1 MPYPRSSSGYPSSM
15 RVLLEEVAA
24 DNCARR
30 VPLESHSEA
39 HSLRARFYAYLA
51 AIKRDL
57 AKRPSWMSE
66 GDAADLTE
74 FLKRAM
80 ALQFRI
86 VDNAFIVEPRDET
99 PLSDKLRNA
108 EVIPPRE
115 GSTATPSTT
124 NAEESSLQRLLEKTS
139 GNR

>member
-1 MPYPRSSSGYPSSM
+1 M
-15 RVLLEEVAA
+15 RALLEEVAA
-24 DNCARR
+24 DNCGRR
-30 VPLESHSEA
+30 IPFDTRAEA

-57 AKRPSWMSE
+57 AKRPAWMSDSE
-66 GDAADLTE
+66 AADLTE

-86 VDNAFIVEPRDET
+86 DGSAFIVEARDET
-99 PLSDKLRNA
+99 PLSDKLRSA

-115 GSTATPSTT
+115 GSAAVPSTV
-124 NAEESSLQRLLEKTS
+124 NAEDTTLQRLLEKTNA
-139 GNR
+139 GR